1 MKPTTEQVM
10 AWAIRCGDEWG
21 ATLPEDKKFIQD
33 VAALAY
39 AAGAEAMKERCA
51 KVCSDV
57 NEEYDGDAVS
67 AGWIANAIRAL
78 GDNDE

>member
-10 AWAIRCGDEWG
+10 AWARESGYTTVDPTINPIELLERF
-21 ATLPEDKKFIQD
+21 ATF
-33 VAALAY
+33 AY
-39 AAGAEAMKERCA
+39 AAGAADMKERCA